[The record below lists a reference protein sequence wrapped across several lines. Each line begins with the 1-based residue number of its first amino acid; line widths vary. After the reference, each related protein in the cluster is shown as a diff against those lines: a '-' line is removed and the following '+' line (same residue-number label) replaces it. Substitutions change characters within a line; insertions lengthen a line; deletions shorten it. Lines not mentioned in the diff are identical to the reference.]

1 MAERRPSPL
10 LITPTSPRTAQK
22 RIRHHE
28 FLVPVHKKSLCL
40 RQFEPYHAEA
50 MKGFAN
56 YARELEVLVLDA
68 AAKSG
73 DPKCRQRIEAA
84 LDGEPSARSRAS
96 IPIDDLR
103 SNGAFFTSRELAKQ
117 LISTIEPQ
125 LVDGAVVSDVA
136 CGTGNLLTACAYHLP
151 ILSDVGLTL
160 ELWGRLLSG
169 TDIHEEFVR
178 TTRARIALVALERGA
193 PLGSQRISL
202 ESSFPQITVGDAFHQ
217 TEIISQA
224 ECIPLNPPFTTM
236 TAPLNCTWATG
247 KVSTAALMLE
257 TCVLNAKP
265 GTRIVAILPEVLRT
279 GSHYLRWRWE
289 IERIARI
296 DSVEVVGL
304 FDLWTDVDVFI
315 LRLTVGRQDVVSGE
329 GWWKSDERV
338 QVSAKRFGD
347 LFEVRVG
354 PVVPHR
360 DPHLGSWYP
369 FIHAHDLPAWT
380 TVNIDES
387 SSHRRFPGT
396 TYTPPF
402 VVVRRTSRPG
412 DKKRAVS
419 TVIRGKRTVAVEN
432 HLVVLKPKDGLLR
445 TCRDGLEKLQSSDTD
460 VWLNERIRCR
470 HLTVSSIGEIPW

>member
-1 MAERRPSPL
+1 
-10 LITPTSPRTAQK
+10 
-22 RIRHHE
+22 
-28 FLVPVHKKSLCL
+28 
-40 RQFEPYHAEA
+40 
-50 MKGFAN
+50 MKGFAK

-68 AAKSG
+68 VGSSG
-73 DPKCRQRIEAA
+73 DSKCRKRIEAA

-96 IPIDDLR
+96 ISIDDLR
-103 SNGAFFTSRELAKQ
+103 SNGAFFTGKELAKQ

-125 LVDGAVVSDVA
+125 LNDGAIVSDVA

-151 ILSDVGLTL
+151 ILGDVGLTL
-160 ELWGRLLSG
+160 ELWGQLLFGS
-169 TDIHEEFVR
+169 DIHEEFVR
-178 TTRARIALVALERGA
+178 TTRARLALVAIERGV
-193 PLGSQRISL
+193 PLGSQSIPL
-202 ESSFPQITVGDAFHQ
+202 ESTFPQITVGNAFDQ

-224 ECIPLNPPFTTM
+224 KCIPLNPPFTTT
-236 TAPLNCTWATG
+236 TAPPNCVWAAG

-279 GSHYLRWRWE
+279 GSHYLRWRGQ

-315 LRLTVGRQDVVSGE
+315 LRLTVGQQDLVSAE
-329 GWWKSDERV
+329 GWWKSNEEV
-338 QVSAKRFGD
+338 EVSAKRFGD

-360 DPHLGSWYP
+360 DPHLGNWFP
-369 FIHAHDLPAWT
+369 FIHAHDLPAWK
-380 TVNIDES
+380 TVNIEEIS
-387 SSHRRFPGT
+387 SRRRFSGT

-402 VVVRRTSRPG
+402 LVVRRTSRPG
-412 DKKRAVS
+412 DKNRAVG
-419 TVIRGKRTVAVEN
+419 TVIRGKRSVAVEN

-445 TCRDGLEKLQSSDTD
+445 TCRDGLEKLHCSDTD

-470 HLTVSSIGEIPW
+470 HLTVPSIGEIPW